1 MSHFRLDFWR
11 ESVENAIAK
20 RTPVTVGIGVLC
32 DARFEDGPAIILAVD
47 DKGVYGD
54 PPETAN
60 DVCGKFHD
68 TLPFA
73 ALGIAVSGT
82 LSTCD
87 AIVAEF
93 CTQLETTISKRKKK
107 KTKPFLRSDDL
118 RIAIREARRYE
129 YPLYFD
135 DQLQALTGMSREEW
149 LRETNPEKKR
159 KGWVVARAAQLYF
172 PSWIIVGGFIG
183 KDWVLMKSSGATV
196 TEMGAQNFAVGIGEL
211 EALKVL
217 NSRHQD
223 AYTSAPRSLLH
234 VAEAM
239 GVARATYPHAIGQ
252 PDFMLLRAGKPIM
265 RLKKD
270 SRVLRKW
277 ISEFAGKLTRP
288 MQDDRLYRK
297 ELESDLYEHRSLN
310 G

>member
-211 EALKVL
+211 EALSAQFPPSGRLYVGSAEPL
-217 NSRHQD
+217 ACSRSDGCGSRHIP
-223 AYTSAPRSLLH
+223 TCHWTTRFH
-234 VAEAM
+234 V
-239 GVARATYPHAIGQ
+239 VARWKAHNAVEE
-252 PDFMLLRAGKPIM
+252 
-265 RLKKD
+265 RL
-270 SRVLRKW
+270 
-277 ISEFAGKLTRP
+277 
-288 MQDDRLYRK
+288 
-297 ELESDLYEHRSLN
+297 
-310 G
+310 